1 MRRGP
6 AAGLAAL
13 IACTVLVPPA
23 AAASGQVYCLDR
35 RVAVRAEPPAE
46 VLAAHPTSCALSG
59 AMAADAAERLARAQL
74 GGLGA
79 DCYCSQNRS

>member
-59 AMAADAAERLARAQL
+59 AMPADTAERLARAQL

-79 DCYCSQNRS
+79 DCYCSQNRG

>member
-13 IACTVLVPPA
+13 IACTVPGPPA
-23 AAASGQVYCLDR
+23 AAASVQVYCLDR

-46 VLAAHPTSCALSG
+46 VLAAHPTSCALSE
-59 AMAADAAERLARAQL
+59 AMPADAAERLARAQL